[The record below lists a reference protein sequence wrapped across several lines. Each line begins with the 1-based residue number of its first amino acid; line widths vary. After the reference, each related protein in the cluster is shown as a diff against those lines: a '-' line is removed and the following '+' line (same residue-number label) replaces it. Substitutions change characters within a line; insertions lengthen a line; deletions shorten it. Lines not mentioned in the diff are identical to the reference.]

1 MSKFKKMKLVP
12 LEENSQENLLGD
24 VLNVIKLY
32 TSPEL
37 KKASFLDKDIKIILN
52 SNIDDFQ
59 KVKLYGQ
66 ALKKFL
72 IYKEKYQTEKYD
84 KDEDASRKSIVA
96 TTPIKTKKKKLKK
109 LKGNIIL
116 SNLIKQIKSGYKK
129 PKYLKAPKV
138 SSQSIY
144 QTPKQSLSQS
154 QQNQSSSSNS
164 DTSLLRYFH
173 PSMQQS
179 SSPLQSIPFHSAQQ
193 SNVSPLQQM
202 RLQPRAQSPQRLIF
216 KQEEIEQF
224 VPIARSRKRKTPPPP
239 RKQKPRQA
247 KTEALLKVRDDN
259 DDENEWEQF

>member
-24 VLNVIKLY
+24 VLNVIKLS

-84 KDEDASRKSIVA
+84 KDQDASRKSIVA

-116 SNLIKQIKSGYKK
+116 SNLIKQIKSIQTPAKQVPLRSFKKSGYKK
-129 PKYLKAPKV
+129 QPKNLKASKV

-154 QQNQSSSSNS
+154 QEI
-164 DTSLLRYFH
+164 
-173 PSMQQS
+173 QS
-179 SSPLQSIPFHSAQQ
+179 SSPNSDSSVLHY
-193 SNVSPLQQM
+193 
-202 RLQPRAQSPQRLIF
+202 
-216 KQEEIEQF
+216 
-224 VPIARSRKRKTPPPP
+224 
-239 RKQKPRQA
+239 
-247 KTEALLKVRDDN
+247 
-259 DDENEWEQF
+259 